1 MKHYILFVFISF
13 FTISGCTFLGG
24 SDDLTS
30 EDLYGEEESFG
41 EEESSAEEEE
51 FEEEDEDEE
60 YAEEDGEGDD
70 EYAEKEEKGGLR
82 GFFSRIFSSSDEE
95 TETEEEDSDFFGE
108 DEGFAEGDRDYEDY
122 EEEESDAEDYATA
135 EDMEGEIVASVQ
147 EKMDSDATPT
157 SSEEPVAS
165 APTEPVPSVPAETQ
179 PSPTPLNKIISIP
192 YRKAGY
198 LVNAVY
204 IARPGDNLENISQ
217 KIYSSNQLDILRQI
231 NPHLQSRA
239 VKVGDKI
246 YYNSPFRRE
255 DSSRLL
261 FYYQD
266 IEAPSSFHTLSPGD
280 NIRQVASQLLGH
292 PNSWKEIW
300 AINPDLVS
308 KGEITR
314 SIDIVY
320 WPESAAQARLSEPVP
335 APVEETAPMDGSP
348 DSQEE
353 IEPEQLFA
361 EDTLPSPPVLEEK
374 SQVRPKKGKL
384 INILRAILKQKEMF
398 AVLIG
403 IIIILIFILRLILK
417 KRKQRDFDYTATNIE
432 V

>member
-13 FTISGCTFLGG
+13 LTISGCTFLRG
-24 SDDLTS
+24 SDDPTS
-30 EDLYGEEESFG
+30 EDLYGEEESFA
-41 EEESSAEEEE
+41 EEEEFFAEEEE
-51 FEEEDEDEE
+51 FEEEYEDEE
-60 YAEEDGEGDD
+60 YAE
-70 EYAEKEEKGGLR
+70 YAEEKKKGGLG

-95 TETEEEDSDFFGE
+95 IENEDEDSEFIGE
-108 DEGFAEGDRDYEDY
+108 DESFAEGDRDYEDY
-122 EEEESDAEDYATA
+122 EEEESDAEDYVTA
-135 EDMEGEIVASVQ
+135 EDMEGEVVASVQ
-147 EKMDSDATPT
+147 EKMDSDATLT
-157 SSEEPVAS
+157 SSQEPVAS
-165 APTEPVPSVPAETQ
+165 TPTEPAPSVPAETK

-192 YRKAGY
+192 YRKAGH

-217 KIYSSNQLDILRQI
+217 KIYNSNQLDILRQI

-255 DSSRLL
+255 GSSKLL

-266 IEAPSSFHTLSPGD
+266 IEVPSSFHTLSPGD

-320 WPESAAQARLSEPVP
+320 WPKNAAQARLSEPAP
-335 APVEETAPMDGSP
+335 ASVEETAPMDGSP
-348 DSQEE
+348 DSQ

-361 EDTLPSPPVLEEK
+361 EDALPSPPVLEEK
-374 SQVRPKKGKL
+374 SQVRLKKGKL

-398 AVLIG
+398 VALIG
-403 IIIILIFILRLILK
+403 IIIVLIFILRLILK